1 LAISHRAG
9 YILYRDEPSVALR
22 KESLMNQVSKIPLL
36 SFPEVLLR
44 GAGQV
49 FFQNNPWTGL
59 IIIAG
64 VAISSWVAAVDFL
77 VGAGV
82 ATLVARWF
90 QADEGSIQA
99 GFFSL
104 SGGYVGL
111 LVGMFTHPAMK
122 YPVFELTVF
131 VVLGGILAVP
141 LTAGLN
147 HALKRLELP
156 ATMFPVVVLLWAL
169 LAGIL
174 YTDLTE
180 LLKAS
185 PLLSARPETSPPY
198 TWKTWLFGITNGFGR
213 VFMQLHP
220 ITGLLILLGILV
232 NSRIAALMALLG
244 GALSILTGSLFGL
257 YEPILRSGVMSY
269 NPILTAVAL
278 GGFYLYFSWRSVI
291 YALLGTLLSIWFFV
305 ALSVIL
311 EPMGL
316 PAAVLPMVLVV
327 WIMLLGAQTSGFVR
341 QVPLPQLTRPE
352 DHLKHGAE

>member
-1 LAISHRAG
+1 MREVL
-9 YILYRDEPSVALR
+9 
-22 KESLMNQVSKIPLL
+22 KNPLL
-36 SFPEVLLR
+36 SFPVILLR
-44 GAGQV
+44 GVGQV

-59 IIIAG
+59 IIILG

-77 VGAGV
+77 LGAGV

-90 QADEGSIQA
+90 QADEGSIRD
-99 GFFSL
+99 GIFSF

-111 LVGMFTHPAMK
+111 LVGIFSHPAMK
-122 YPVFELTVF
+122 YPVFDLTVF
-131 VVLGGILAVP
+131 VILGGILAVP
-141 LTAGLN
+141 LTSGLN

-174 YTDLTE
+174 YTDLAE
-180 LLKAS
+180 LSKAL
-185 PLLSARPETSPPY
+185 PLLSTHPDASPPY
-198 TWKTWLFGITNGFGR
+198 TWKTWVFGITNGFGR

-244 GALSILTGSLFGL
+244 GALSILTAYLFGQ
-257 YEPILRSGVMSY
+257 YEPILRTGVMSY
-269 NPILTAVAL
+269 NPILTAIAL
-278 GGFYLYFSWRSVI
+278 GGFYLYFSWRCVI
-291 YALLGTLLSIWFFV
+291 YALLGALLSIWFFV

-316 PAAVLPMVLVV
+316 PATVLPMVMVV
-327 WIMLLGAQTSGFVR
+327 WIMLLGAQTFGFVQ
-341 QVPLPQLTRPE
+341 QVPLTEVTRPE
-352 DHLKHGAE
+352 NHLKHEDD

>member
-1 LAISHRAG
+1 MREVSQ
-9 YILYRDEPSVALR
+9 
-22 KESLMNQVSKIPLL
+22 NQVLD
-36 SFPEVLLR
+36 FPVILLR
-44 GAGQV
+44 GVGQV

-59 IIIAG
+59 IMIIG

-77 VGAGV
+77 IGAAV

-90 QADEGSIQA
+90 QADEGSIRD
-99 GFFSL
+99 GIFSF

-111 LVGMFTHPAMK
+111 LVGIFSHPAMK

-131 VVLGGILAVP
+131 VILGGVLAVP
-141 LTAGLN
+141 LTSGLN

-174 YTDLTE
+174 YTDLAE
-180 LLKAS
+180 LSRVS
-185 PLLSARPETSPPY
+185 PLLSPHPDTSPPY

-220 ITGLLILLGILV
+220 VTGLLVLLGILA

-244 GALSILTGSLFGL
+244 GSLSILTGYLFGQ
-257 YEPILRSGVMSY
+257 YEPILRTGVMSY
-269 NPILTAVAL
+269 NPILTAIAL

-291 YALLGTLLSIWFFV
+291 YALLGALLSIWFFV

-316 PAAVLPMVLVV
+316 PATVLPMVLVV
-327 WIMLLGAQTSGFVR
+327 WIMLLGAQTFGFVKP
-341 QVPLPQLTRPE
+341 VPLSKISRPE
-352 DHLKHGAE
+352 EHLKHES

>member
-1 LAISHRAG
+1 MREVFKNPI
-9 YILYRDEPSVALR
+9 
-22 KESLMNQVSKIPLL
+22 L
-36 SFPEVLLR
+36 SFPVILLR
-44 GAGQV
+44 GVGQV

-59 IIIAG
+59 IIILG

-77 VGAGV
+77 LGAAV

-90 QADEGSIQA
+90 EADEGSIRA
-99 GFFSL
+99 GIFSF

-111 LVGMFTHPAMK
+111 LVGIFSHPAMK
-122 YPVFELTVF
+122 YPVFDLTVF
-131 VVLGGILAVP
+131 VILGGILAVP
-141 LTAGLN
+141 LTSGLN

-180 LLKAS
+180 LSKVS
-185 PLLSARPETSPPY
+185 PLLSIHPDTSPPY

-244 GALSILTGSLFGL
+244 GALSILTACLFGQ
-257 YEPILRSGVMSY
+257 YEPILRTGVMSY
-269 NPILTAVAL
+269 NPILTAIAL

-291 YALLGTLLSIWFFV
+291 YALLGALLSIWFFV

-311 EPMGL
+311 EPMGI
-316 PAAVLPMVLVV
+316 PATVLPMVLVV
-327 WIMLLGAQTSGFVR
+327 WIMLLGAQTFGFVR
-341 QVPLPQLTRPE
+341 QVPLTEVTRPE
-352 DHLKHGAE
+352 DHLQHQGQ